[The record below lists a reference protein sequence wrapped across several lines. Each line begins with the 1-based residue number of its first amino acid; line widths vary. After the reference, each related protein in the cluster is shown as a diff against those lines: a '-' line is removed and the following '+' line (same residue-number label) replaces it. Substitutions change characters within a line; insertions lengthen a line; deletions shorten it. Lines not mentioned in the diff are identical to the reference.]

1 MFAIAQE
8 FAGNGK
14 IYWLMPNP
22 GGGWIYGPYVYH
34 SHYAGLMEMLVPI
47 PLVMAMA
54 GFFPKPARMLFGF
67 AALVMGS
74 TIFLS
79 QSLGGIIAFTAELVV
94 MAILLARRKNPGR
107 QLALLLALCILLGL
121 FLVSLRPSGLG
132 DRLARLQDP
141 MGQGAAGDRLA
152 IVKDSVNMIRR
163 HPLVGWGFGTFPVVY
178 PEFRSFYSN
187 FAVNAAHN
195 DFVELAVETGLL
207 GFALMI
213 AFLVLLYRAGARG
226 IEHWRRDP
234 RACMALAALVGCT
247 GLLVHSLSDFN
258 MQVPAN
264 AMWFFA
270 LAAIA
275 SGSASLQNGRRASRS

>member
-1 MFAIAQE
+1 
-8 FAGNGK
+8 
-14 IYWLMPNP
+14 
-22 GGGWIYGPYVYH
+22 
-34 SHYAGLMEMLVPI
+34 
-47 PLVMAMA
+47 
-54 GFFPKPARMLFGF
+54 
-67 AALVMGS
+67 
-74 TIFLS
+74 
-79 QSLGGIIAFTAELVV
+79 
-94 MAILLARRKNPGR
+94 
-107 QLALLLALCILLGL
+107 
-121 FLVSLRPSGLG
+121 
-132 DRLARLQDP
+132 
-141 MGQGAAGDRLA
+141 
-152 IVKDSVNMIRR
+152 MIRR
-163 HPLVGWGFGTFPVVY
+163 RPLVGWGFGTFPVVY

-207 GFALMI
+207 GFVLMI